1 MITLL
6 FYMTVKPG
14 REDEFTGIARAM
26 MASTHAED
34 EGCINYSIHRQSDNP
49 REFVLYEQW
58 RDQAAVTAHL
68 NRLLA
73 ANGRDRFMAFFES
86 TRAVR
91 YDSLT

>member
-14 REDEFTGIARAM
+14 REDEFAALAKEM
-26 MASTHAED
+26 MSSTHAED
-34 EGCINYSIHRQSDNP
+34 EGCINYSIHRQSDSA

-58 RDQAAVTAHL
+58 RDQAAVSGHL
-68 NRLLA
+68 DRLFA
-73 ANGRDRFMAFFES
+73 AIGRDRFMAFFES

-91 YDSLT
+91 YDVLT

>member
-14 REDEFTGIARAM
+14 REDEFAGVAKEM
-26 MASTHAED
+26 MSSTHAED
-34 EGCINYSIHRQSDNP
+34 EGCINYSIHRQSDNA

-58 RDQAAVTAHL
+58 SDQAAVTAHL
-68 NRLLA
+68 DRLLGA
-73 ANGRDRFMAFFES
+73 IGRDRLMDFFES

-91 YDSLT
+91 YDVLT